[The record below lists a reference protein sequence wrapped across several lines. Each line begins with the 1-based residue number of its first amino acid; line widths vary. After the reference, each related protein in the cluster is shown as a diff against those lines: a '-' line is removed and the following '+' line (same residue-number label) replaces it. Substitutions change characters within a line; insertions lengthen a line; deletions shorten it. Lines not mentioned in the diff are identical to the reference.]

1 MGESAASAGE
11 VDLDPRR
18 WELTRHARLDPRGRV
33 RPLHGRRRRDL
44 PRGPPPPTMWGVGT
58 GSGEERRRSGASA
71 EKGEERRWPGEEI
84 EAPPRRPG
92 HWREGKR
99 KWV

>member
-44 PRGPPPPTMWGVGT
+44 PRGPPPPTMWGVGPW
-58 GSGEERRRSGASA
+58 GRARSGAA
-71 EKGEERRWPGEEI
+71 DKGRERGREEI
-84 EAPPRRPG
+84 EARQAG
-92 HWREGKR
+92 SSVREEKVGVR
-99 KWV
+99 IR